1 MKTLNHNALEYNFDG
16 LIGPTHNYSGL
27 AYGNKA
33 SLKHKHQVS
42 HPRQACL
49 EGLEKMKYLLDKG
62 FKQGLFPP
70 HERPDLSWLRQ
81 LGFKGKTSAL
91 LKSAYKV
98 SPDFLSICYSA
109 SSMWTANSAWFSHSA
124 DTQDRKSHLTP
135 ANLISFPHRAL
146 EARQTT
152 RLLKKIFADPR
163 YFTHHP
169 PLPALPAFSDE
180 GSANHCRLT
189 NSYGQPG
196 VNLFVY
202 GRKGFNNSVNKN
214 KRFLPRQS
222 LWACQMMA
230 FRHKLKSS
238 KTVMAQQNPLAVD
251 AGVFHNDVICVADQN
266 LIFYHEQAFTHTK
279 AVITAIRK
287 KLSPVPLKEIKVSTR
302 DLSLKEVVS
311 SYLFNSQ
318 LLPLEPGQWLLL
330 APLECQQNPRVR
342 DYIQYL
348 NQNSCIT
355 SSHFVPIRQSM
366 QNGGG
371 PACLRLKVVLTKE
384 QARSVHKG
392 VILTPSL
399 YKKLK
404 AWINKHYRD
413 RLSPKDLLDPLLA
426 EEAHTALDELSG
438 ILKLGSIY
446 PFQKQC

>member
-1 MKTLNHNALEYNFDG
+1 MLEGGSLLDKIYEYNFDG

-27 AYGNKA
+27 SYGNKA
-33 SLKHKHQVS
+33 SIKHKHQVS
-42 HPRQACL
+42 HPRQAGL
-49 EGLEKMKYLLDKG
+49 EGLEKMKYLLDQG

-91 LKSAYKV
+91 LQSAYKV

-109 SSMWTANSAWFSHSA
+109 SSMWAANSAWFSHSA
-124 DTQDRKSHLTP
+124 DTQDGKAHWTP
-135 ANLISFPHRAL
+135 ANLLSFPHRAL

-180 GSANHCRLT
+180 GSANHCRFT
-189 NSYGQPG
+189 GSYGQLG

-202 GRKGFNNSVNKN
+202 GRRGFNDIVS
-214 KRFLPRQS
+214 KRFYPRQS
-222 LWACQMMA
+222 LWACQMIA
-230 FRHKLKSS
+230 FRHKLKGS
-238 KTVMAQQNPLAVD
+238 KTVMAQQNPKAVD

-266 LIFYHEQAFTHTK
+266 LIFYHEQAFTNTK
-279 AVITAIRK
+279 AVLTTLKK
-287 KLSPVPLKEIKVSTR
+287 KLFPVQLKEIKVSAR
-302 DLSLKEVVS
+302 NLSLKEVVS

-318 LLPLEPGQWLLL
+318 LLPLEPGKWLLL
-330 APLECQQNPRVR
+330 APLECQQNPCVY
-342 DYIQYL
+342 DYIQSL
-348 NQNSCIT
+348 NQSSFIT

-384 QARSVHKG
+384 QARSLHKE

-413 RLSPKDLLDPLLA
+413 RLSPKDLLDPLLVQ
-426 EEAHTALDELSG
+426 EAQTALDELSS
-438 ILKLGSIY
+438 ILNLGSIY
-446 PFQKQC
+446 PFQQA